1 MRVKVNFALLKMMLF
16 VEHSYEVSFNNIA
29 SKSVDF
35 NNIFSK
41 SWRQRLDKSPSV
53 NSGKM
58 YVVLRKFTPC
68 FQEVYSVVC
77 HNKLILTDHD

>member
-58 YVVLRKFTPC
+58 YVVLCNLRPVSKKFTQWLKKSNH
-68 FQEVYSVVC
+68 FLS
-77 HNKLILTDHD
+77 